1 MHGRTSSFQKGSL
14 QQLSDRLSWV
24 VHPLLFFFFSVITYN
39 WPFTNTSKNDKLE
52 TENRFYVPFITQGT
66 LQEFFSHFSLSFFF
80 LLQVFMSKESKRMAQ
95 SQQKKNV
102 LKSLMPPVLWVKY
115 CHDTAVLQ
123 RNVTDGWGGKGKGF
137 SLLQPGPVLRHI
149 RFAAWHLDWYRYSWR
164 DETCQV

>member
-95 SQQKKNV
+95 SQQKKKCPQESHASCPLGKILPRHRCLAAKRHRWV
-102 LKSLMPPVLWVKY
+102 GWQGEGILLIVAWASTETYPVRCLALGLVPI
-115 CHDTAVLQ
+115 
-123 RNVTDGWGGKGKGF
+123 
-137 SLLQPGPVLRHI
+137 LLER
-149 RFAAWHLDWYRYSWR
+149 
-164 DETCQV
+164 